1 MKNKLI
7 FSSALLLLLCTN
19 VHAAILLDAQ
29 TCKVSMGNYSE
40 TLQLSP
46 PCSVVKTV
54 NDEGD
59 FVQFGETKI
68 YIISGA
74 PAKLAELE
82 KRAFKESDRG
92 CSLEYQGVIVV
103 NNKFSLSKE
112 KDRGLVCPYTGLDTK
127 FYQQYLQY

>member
-7 FSSALLLLLCTN
+7 FSSALLLLSCTN
-19 VHAAILLDAQ
+19 VHAAILLDAEI
-29 TCKVSMGNYSE
+29 CEVSMDNNSE

-46 PCSVVKTV
+46 PCSVVKTI

-59 FVQFGETKI
+59 FLQFGETKI

-74 PAKLAELE
+74 PAKLAEL
-82 KRAFKESDRG
+82 KGWSVTESDK
-92 CSLEYQGVIVV
+92 CSLEHQGVIVV
-103 NNKFSLSKE
+103 NNKFSLSKVV
-112 KDRGLVCPYTGLDTK
+112 DGAVVCPDIGLDTK